1 MSVVEPER
9 KGDPKYYERSKNKMA
24 AQPVK
29 LRPPNGW
36 IAMGKVGIAMLFH
49 DKLKL
54 GATLVGVVFAVLMSN
69 FQVSLFLSLLLRN
82 TMYVDRT
89 DADVWIVPPNT
100 QMLQGA
106 DGTLSDNLVG
116 AARGVPGVA
125 WSAPLLMGGAQ
136 VKLPDGGNKAVLL
149 VGAEIPAAGA
159 AGEAGEDVRVP
170 GGPIHVVRGDVRD
183 LTLPDAVFMEDSRR
197 AQFGDLNV
205 GSVREMNGHRVQVVG
220 FTSGLLPFGPT
231 FAFAS
236 FDTAREILGRPDHE
250 ISYVMVG
257 LDPDADRE
265 KTLAELRTMFPEQ
278 SVLTKDEVRRRTMI
292 FILGESGIGQMIG
305 MGVLMAVFCGFAVV
319 ALTMFSSV
327 VENIR
332 EFGTL
337 KAIGA
342 TNGDLAKLLVVQAVV
357 AGVLGVAIGEAAVS
371 WQIRMMRG
379 PEMPLGIPWWLMLG
393 TFVFFTAMCV
403 AASTLALLRIRNV
416 EPAIV
421 FRG

>member
-1 MSVVEPER
+1 MSVVPEQ
-9 KGDPKYYERSKNKMA
+9 KGDPKYYERSKNKLA
-24 AQPVK
+24 AGPVK
-29 LRPPNGW
+29 LKPPQGW
-36 IAMGKVGIAMLFH
+36 RSMGKVGIAMLFH

-69 FQVSLFLSLLLRN
+69 FQVALFLSLLLRN

-89 DADVWIVPPNT
+89 DSDVWIVPPNT

-125 WSAPLLMGGAQ
+125 WSAPVLMGGAQ

-149 VGAEIPAAGA
+149 VGAEMPAAK
-159 AGEAGEDVRVP
+159 
-170 GGPIHVVRGDVRD
+170 GGPIHVVRGEVED

-197 AQFGDLNV
+197 AQFGDLNI
-205 GSVREMNGHRVQVVG
+205 GSVRELNGHRVQVVG

-231 FAFAS
+231 YAFAS

-257 LDPDADRE
+257 LDPKADRE
-265 KTLAELRTMFPEQ
+265 KTVAELQRLFPEQ
-278 SVLTKDEVRRRTMI
+278 SVLLKDEVRWRTRW

-305 MGVLMAVFCGFAVV
+305 MGVIMAVFCGFAVV

-342 TNGDLAKLLVVQAVV
+342 TNGDLAKLLIVQAVV
-357 AGVLGVAIGEAAVS
+357 SGMMGVAIGEAAVGV
-371 WQIRMMRG
+371 QIRAMRG
-379 PEMPLGIPWWLMLG
+379 PEMPLGVPWWLMLG
-393 TFVFFTAMCV
+393 TFFFFTAMCV

>member
-1 MSVVEPER
+1 MSVVQPEQ
-9 KGDPKYYERSKNKMA
+9 KGDPKYYERSKNRMA
-24 AQPVK
+24 AGPVK
-29 LRPPNGW
+29 LRPPHGW
-36 IAMGKVGIAMLFH
+36 RSMGKVGIAMLFH

-69 FQVSLFLSLLLRN
+69 FQVALFLSLLLRN
-82 TMYVDRT
+82 TMYVDHT

-116 AARGVPGVA
+116 AARAVPGVA

-149 VGAEIPAAGA
+149 VGAEIPAPKQGEGAG
-159 AGEAGEDVRVP
+159 DVRVP
-170 GGPIHVVRGDVRD
+170 GGPIHVVRGDVAD

-197 AQFGDLNV
+197 AQFGDLNL

-220 FTSGLLPFGPT
+220 FTTGLLPFGPT
-231 FAFAS
+231 YAFAS

-265 KTLAELRTMFPEQ
+265 ETVSRLRALFPEQ
-278 SVLTKDEVRRRTMI
+278 SVLTKDEVRRRTI
-292 FILGESGIGQMIG
+292 VFILGESGIGQMIG
-305 MGVLMAVFCGFAVV
+305 MGVIMAVFCGFAVV

-357 AGVLGVAIGEAAVS
+357 SGVLGVAIGEAAVS

-379 PEMPLGIPWWLMLG
+379 PEMPLGIPWWLMLA
-393 TFVFFTAMCV
+393 TFLFFTAMCV